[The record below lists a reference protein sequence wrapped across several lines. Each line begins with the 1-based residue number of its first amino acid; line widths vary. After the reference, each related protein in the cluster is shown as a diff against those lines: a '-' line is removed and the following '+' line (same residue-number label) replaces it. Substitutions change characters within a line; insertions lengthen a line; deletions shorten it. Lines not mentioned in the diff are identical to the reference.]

1 MNSVFASLPDGLMIL
16 DGGMGQELIN
26 RNASGQGVLWSAK
39 ALFDFPDA
47 VQAIHE
53 DYIRAGADIIT
64 TNSYSCI
71 RNNFEPEGLVDRLGE
86 MNRLAARLAHR
97 ARDNCGKPVLIA
109 GSMGPQRGS
118 YRPDLVGSFDETEAL
133 YREQA
138 EFLAPH
144 IDLFICE
151 TLSCIVEA
159 RAAVVAATST
169 GKPVCLSWSI
179 EDSGAAN
186 LRSGETI
193 REAWQDIAGLGLSAV
208 LLNCSPPEAISSVLP
223 ELVSMTD
230 LPVGAYA
237 NAFTPIPEKW
247 DFHGDASIPPS
258 RTDVTPRTYA
268 DHAVNWLAAGAKIIG
283 GCCEVGPKHIAQLNR
298 RLREKY
304 ILQKNSSRPCKC
316 E

>member
-1 MNSVFASLPDGLMIL
+1 LNSVFSSLSDGPMIL

-64 TNSYSCI
+64 TNSYACI
-71 RNNFEPEGLVDRLGE
+71 RNNFEPEGLAGRLGE
-86 MNRLAARLAHR
+86 MNRLAAQLAHR

-118 YRPDLVGSFDETEAL
+118 YRPDLVGSYDETEAL

-144 IDLFICE
+144 VDMFICE

-159 RAAVVAATST
+159 RAAAVAATST

-179 EDSGAAN
+179 EDSGAAR

-193 REAWQDIAGLGLSAV
+193 HEAWKDIAGLGLSAV

-223 ELVSMTD
+223 ELISVSD

-237 NAFTPIPEKW
+237 NAFTPIPEKL
-247 DFHGDASIPPS
+247 DYHGDTSIPPS
-258 RTDVTPRTYA
+258 RTDVTPKAYA
-268 DHAVNWLAAGAKIIG
+268 DHAAHWLALGAQIVG
-283 GCCEVGPKHIAQLNR
+283 GCCEVGPMHIAQLNQH
-298 RLREKY
+298 LR
-304 ILQKNSSRPCKC
+304 
-316 E
+316 